1 MNTVKSI
8 FEFVDFLRERSIVLM
23 SEEFGSA
30 SNFTVGQMK
39 VVRVVFT
46 LNEIEPKG
54 CTLSSVANALQTTP
68 GATSTA
74 IDAFVKRGV
83 FERQSDP
90 DDRRQVRI
98 KLSQRCLALHARIT
112 EMFDQYLAEFTSDL
126 STEDLEAFTRVCH
139 HIDNKVWDIISV
151 RYNLENNK

>member
-8 FEFVDFLRERSIVLM
+8 FEFIDFLREKSIIM
-23 SEEFGSA
+23 MAEEFGNA
-30 SNFTVGQMK
+30 TNFTVGQMR

-46 LNEIEPKG
+46 LNELEPKG

-74 IDAFVKRGV
+74 IDTFVKRGI

-90 DDRRQVRI
+90 DDRRQIRI
-98 KLSQRCLALHARIT
+98 KLSPRCLALHTRTI
-112 EMFDQYLAEFTSDL
+112 EMFDQYLEEFTSDL
-126 STEDLEAFTRVCH
+126 SPEDLDAFNRVCH
-139 HIDNKVWDIISV
+139 HIGNKVWDIISV